1 MRKIFIVSPL
11 PLYCFE
17 NNVKNGFNIILGK
30 ITSGNRLTGNFMIWS
45 DNDTEHDADGKQITE
60 VVGGMVVPKCLPEK
74 AHNVKLDL
82 TLPN

>member
-1 MRKIFIVSPL
+1 MMANKIEICLKCEREDDVP
-11 PLYCFE
+11 
-17 NNVKNGFNIILGK
+17 IH
-30 ITSGNRLTGNFMIWS
+30 FMIWS